1 MIINDKLS
9 NAIASLPD
17 EAIRGYVSRL
27 VELIDDT
34 LSKECKPGRVSDP
47 LPNLMVS
54 ELDDESVLIE
64 WIFRNCRIGFSV
76 YPNVEE
82 SSYYLISWDCRGTQY
97 YAESRE
103 IGNDI
108 ESAVDNAVGFVL
120 EYMQCDCE
128 IQREHNI

>member
-1 MIINDKLS
+1 MRN
-9 NAIASLPD
+9 
-17 EAIRGYVSRL
+17 
-27 VELIDDT
+27 
-34 LSKECKPGRVSDP
+34 KPGRVSYC

-64 WIFRNCRIGFSV
+64 WIFHNCRIGFSV
-76 YPNVEE
+76 EPNLEE
-82 SSYYLISWDCRGTQY
+82 SSYYLISRNCSGTQY
-97 YAESRE
+97 YAETRE

-128 IQREHNI
+128 IRRKHNI